1 VGCFRNQVRSE
12 GIYLCDA
19 GTSAVALLNDLKN
32 NAPEIYARLAI

>member
-1 VGCFRNQVRSE
+1 MLPESSTQRR
-12 GIYLCDA
+12 YLCNA